1 MRPANPG
8 RVEPKIG
15 RPEPRRT
22 SLRPPSV
29 KAGLTVPA
37 TTNLATSN
45 PITLEICWNRL
56 VGVVNEQAAAL
67 QRTSF
72 TSIVREAGDLSAGVF
87 DRRGFMVAQ
96 AVTGTPGHINSMAL
110 AMKHFLA
117 ACPLETLRPGDVLIT
132 NDPWLTSG
140 HLNDVTICSPIFR
153 GKECLAFFAST
164 CHTADIGGH
173 VLSAEA
179 REVYEEG
186 LQIPIMKL
194 YEAGRPNDALIALI
208 RANTRLPDMVL
219 GDFHAQIAGGAVGG
233 ERLLEFMAEFGLERL
248 EPLADEIIGRTE
260 RAMRDAI
267 RALRPGVY
275 THEVTSD
282 GFDEPITIRARC
294 EIRGDELLV
303 DYAGSSP
310 ASRRGV
316 NVVMNYTEAYTTYG
330 VKVIVSPDVPNNEGA
345 FRPLRITAPVG
356 SILNV
361 QRPASVAARHIV
373 GHFLPHVIAGA
384 LGQALPERVM
394 AEGSANI
401 WGIQV
406 SGKDLAGT
414 PFSYI
419 FFSSGGTGARATKD
433 GLSATAFP
441 SGVLGTPVEVIE
453 NLSPL
458 IVEKKCLRDDSG
470 GPGKYRGGLGQTIAF
485 RVRTREPFMA
495 SILCDRTVHPAAGFL
510 GGGAGARGAV
520 LIDGVAPANPKAEQ
534 LVAPG
539 ALVEVRLPGGGGYGR
554 APERDPELVARDLL
568 EGYARGA

>member
-1 MRPANPG
+1 MTG
-8 RVEPKIG
+8 
-15 RPEPRRT
+15 PR
-22 SLRPPSV
+22 LDPV
-29 KAGLTVPA
+29 
-37 TTNLATSN
+37 
-45 PITLEICWNRL
+45 TLEICWNRL
-56 VGVVNEQAAAL
+56 IGVVNEQAAAL

-87 DRRGFMVAQ
+87 DARGYMVAQ

-110 AMKHFLA
+110 AMKHFRAAYPPEALA
-117 ACPLETLRPGDVLIT
+117 PGDVLIT
-132 NDPWLTSG
+132 NDPWKTSG

-153 GKECLAFFAST
+153 GDRCIAFFAST

-186 LQIPIMKL
+186 LQIPILKL
-194 YEAGRPNDALIALI
+194 YDGGRRNDTLVALI
-208 RANTRLPDMVL
+208 RENTRLPDMVL

-233 ERLLEFMAEFGLERL
+233 ERLLEFLDEFGLPGL

-260 RAMRDAI
+260 RAMREAI
-267 RALRPGVY
+267 RALRPGRY
-275 THEVTSD
+275 EYAITSD
-282 GFDEPITIRARC
+282 GFGDPITIKVSC
-294 EIRGDELLV
+294 QVQGDDLLI

-345 FRPLRITAPVG
+345 FRPIRISAPEG

-361 QRPASVAARHIV
+361 SRPAPVAARHVI

-401 WGIQV
+401 WGVQV
-406 SGKDLAGT
+406 SGKDPDGR
-414 PFSYI
+414 PFTHI
-419 FFSSGGTGARATKD
+419 FFSSGGTGARAVKD
-433 GLSATAFP
+433 GLAATAFP

-458 IVEKKCLRDDSG
+458 IVERKALRDTSG
-470 GPGKYRGGLGQTIAF
+470 GPGRFRGGLGQTIAF
-485 RVRTREPFMA
+485 RVRTREPFVC
-495 SILCDRTVHPAAGFL
+495 SILCDRTVIPAAGFR
-510 GGGAGARGAV
+510 GGAPGARGEV
-520 LIDGVAPANPKAEQ
+520 LIDGVQPANPKSEQ
-534 LVAPG
+534 VVRPD
-539 ALVEVRLPGGGGYGR
+539 ALVEIRLPGGGGYGP
-554 APERDPELVARDLL
+554 ASERDPDLITRDLL
-568 EGYARGA
+568 EGYVSR

>member
-1 MRPANPG
+1 
-8 RVEPKIG
+8 V
-15 RPEPRRT
+15 
-22 SLRPPSV
+22 SLLDPV
-29 KAGLTVPA
+29 
-37 TTNLATSN
+37 
-45 PITLEICWNRL
+45 TLEICWNRL
-56 VGVVNEQAAAL
+56 IGVVNEQAAAL

-87 DRRGFMVAQ
+87 DSRGFMVAQ

-117 ACPLETLRPGDVLIT
+117 AWPLERLAPGDVLIT
-132 NDPWLTSG
+132 NDPWKTSG

-153 GKECLAFFAST
+153 GEQCIAFFAST

-186 LQIPIMKL
+186 LQIPILKL
-194 YEAGRPNDALIALI
+194 YEGGRPNATLVAMI
-208 RANTRLPDMVL
+208 RENTRLPEMVL

-233 ERLLEFMAEFGLERL
+233 ERLLEFMDEFGFDRL

-260 RAMRDAI
+260 RAMREAI

-275 THEVTSD
+275 EYAITSD

-294 EIRGDELLV
+294 QVQGDDLLV

-345 FRPLRITAPVG
+345 FRPLRISAPAG

-361 QRPASVAARHIV
+361 ARPAPVAARHVI

-384 LGQALPERVM
+384 LGQALPDRVM

-401 WGIQV
+401 WGVQV
-406 SGKDLAGT
+406 AGRDLEGR
-414 PFSYI
+414 PFTHI
-419 FFSSGGTGARATKD
+419 FFSSGGTGARVVKD

-458 IVEKKCLRDDSG
+458 LVERKALRDASG
-470 GPGKYRGGLGQTIAF
+470 GGGKYRGGLGQTIAF
-485 RVRTREPFMA
+485 RVRTREPFVC
-495 SILCDRTVHPAAGFL
+495 SILCDRTMHPAAGFR
-510 GGGAGARGAV
+510 GGQAGATGQV
-520 LIDGVAPANPKAEQ
+520 LIDGVRPANPKAEQ
-534 LVAPG
+534 VVNPDS
-539 ALVEVRLPGGGGYGR
+539 LVELHLPGGGGYGN
-554 APERDPELVARDLL
+554 PTERDPDLLALDLL
-568 EGYARGA
+568 ERYTTR

>member
-1 MRPANPG
+1 M
-8 RVEPKIG
+8 
-15 RPEPRRT
+15 PEPA
-22 SLRPPSV
+22 SAPMDAV
-29 KAGLTVPA
+29 
-37 TTNLATSN
+37 
-45 PITLEICWNRL
+45 TLEICWNRL
-56 VGVVNEQAAAL
+56 IGVVNEQAAAL

-87 DRRGFMVAQ
+87 DSRGLMIAQ

-117 ACPLETLRPGDVLIT
+117 AYPLAALQPGDVLIT
-132 NDPWLTSG
+132 NDPWQTSG
-140 HLNDVTICSPIFR
+140 HLNDVTICSPIF
-153 GKECLAFFAST
+153 KDDACVAFFAST

-194 YEAGRPNDALIALI
+194 YEGGRPNESLIAII
-208 RANTRLPDMVL
+208 RANTRLPEMVL

-233 ERLLEFMAEFGLERL
+233 ERLLEFMAEFGLSRL

-260 RAMRDAI
+260 RAMREAI
-267 RALRPGVY
+267 RGLRPGRY
-275 THEVTSD
+275 EYAITSD
-282 GFDEPITIRARC
+282 GFDEPITIRVRC
-294 EIRGDELLV
+294 EVRGDELIV

-345 FRPLRITAPVG
+345 FRPLRISAPEG

-361 QRPASVAARHIV
+361 KRPAPVAARHVV
-373 GHFLPHVIAGA
+373 GHFLPHAIAGA
-384 LGQALPERVM
+384 LGQALPDRVM

-401 WGIQV
+401 WGVQV
-406 SGKDLAGT
+406 SGTDTGGE
-414 PFSYI
+414 PFSHI
-419 FFSSGGTGARATKD
+419 FFSAGGTGARATKD

-453 NLSPL
+453 TLSPL
-458 IVEKKCLRDDSG
+458 LIERKCLREDSG

-485 RVRTREPFMA
+485 RVRTREPFVC
-495 SILCDRTVHPAAGFL
+495 SVLCDRTRRAAAGFL
-510 GGGAGARGAV
+510 GGGPGATGEV
-520 LIDGVAPANPKAEQ
+520 LIDGVQPENPKGEQ
-534 LVAPG
+534 MVPAG
-539 ALVEVRLPGGGGYGR
+539 SLVEVRLPGGGGYG
-554 APERDPELVARDLL
+554 PPGERDPELVARDLA
-568 EGYARGA
+568 EGYVTPATS

>member
-1 MRPANPG
+1 MPFDP
-8 RVEPKIG
+8 V
-15 RPEPRRT
+15 
-22 SLRPPSV
+22 
-29 KAGLTVPA
+29 
-37 TTNLATSN
+37 
-45 PITLEICWNRL
+45 TLEICWNRL
-56 VGVVNEQAAAL
+56 IGVVNEQAAAL

-117 ACPLETLRPGDVLIT
+117 ACPLDTLRPGDVLIT

-153 GKECLAFFAST
+153 GDRCVAFFAST

-186 LQIPIMKL
+186 LQIPILKL
-194 YEAGRPNDALIALI
+194 YEAGRPNETLIALI
-208 RANTRLPDMVL
+208 RENTRLPEMVL

-233 ERLLEFMAEFGLERL
+233 ERLLEFMDEFGLERL

-260 RAMRDAI
+260 RAMRQAI
-267 RALRPGVY
+267 GTLRPGRY
-275 THEVTSD
+275 EYAITSD
-282 GFDEPITIRARC
+282 GFGEPITIKARC
-294 EIRGDELLV
+294 LVGGDELVV
-303 DYAGSSP
+303 DYTGSSP

-345 FRPLRITAPVG
+345 FRPLRILAPPG

-361 QRPASVAARHIV
+361 ERPAPVAARHVI
-373 GHFLPHVIAGA
+373 GHFLPHVVAGA
-384 LGQALPERVM
+384 LGQAVPERVM

-401 WGIQV
+401 WGVQV
-406 SGKDLAGT
+406 SGKDMAGE
-414 PFSYI
+414 PFTHI
-419 FFSSGGTGARATKD
+419 FFSSGGTGARAVKD
-433 GLSATAFP
+433 GLAATAFP

-458 IVEKKCLRDDSG
+458 IVERKALRDDSG
-470 GPGKYRGGLGQTIAF
+470 GRGKYRGGLGQTIAF
-485 RVRTREPFMA
+485 RVRTREPFVC
-495 SILCDRTVHPAAGFL
+495 SILCDRTAHPAAGFR
-510 GGGAGARGAV
+510 GGDSGAPGEV
-520 LIDGVAPANPKAEQ
+520 LIDGVPPANPKAEQ
-534 LVAPG
+534 VVPST

-554 APERDPELVARDLL
+554 ETDRDPDLIARDLL
-568 EGYARGA
+568 EGYVTR

>member
-1 MRPANPG
+1 VTGRPAESRRASQKNG
-8 RVEPKIG
+8 RAEPHRI
-15 RPEPRRT
+15 

-29 KAGLTVPA
+29 KAGLKAPA
-37 TTNLATSN
+37 TTD

-87 DRRGFMVAQ
+87 DRRGYMVAQ

-117 ACPLETLRPGDVLIT
+117 ACPLETLRPDDVLIT

-153 GKECLAFFAST
+153 GKECIAFFAST

-194 YEAGRPNDALIALI
+194 YEGGRPNQALMAIV

-233 ERLLEFMAEFGLERL
+233 ERLLEFMAEFGLDRL
-248 EPLADEIIGRTE
+248 ESLADEIIGRTE
-260 RAMRDAI
+260 RAMRGAI
-267 RALRPGVY
+267 RALKPGVY
-275 THEVTSD
+275 TNEITSD
-282 GFDEPITIRARC
+282 GFDEPITIRVRC
-294 EIRGDELLV
+294 EVRGDELLV

-345 FRPLRITAPVG
+345 FRPLRITAPAG

-384 LGQALPERVM
+384 LGQALPDRVM

-406 SGKDLAGT
+406 SGKDLAGD

-485 RVRTREPFMA
+485 RVRTREPFLT

-510 GGGAGARGAV
+510 GGAPGARGAV

-534 LVAPG
+534 LVPPG
-539 ALVEVRLPGGGGYGR
+539 ALVEVRLPGGGGYG
-554 APERDPELVARDLL
+554 PPIDRDPELIARDVL
-568 EGYARGA
+568 EGYARSA

>member
-1 MRPANPG
+1 LSAIFDP
-8 RVEPKIG
+8 V
-15 RPEPRRT
+15 
-22 SLRPPSV
+22 
-29 KAGLTVPA
+29 
-37 TTNLATSN
+37 
-45 PITLEICWNRL
+45 TLEICWNRL
-56 VGVVNEQAAAL
+56 IGVVNEQAAAL

-87 DRRGFMVAQ
+87 DSRGFMVAQ

-117 ACPLETLRPGDVLIT
+117 VYPLARLAPGDVLIT
-132 NDPWLTSG
+132 NDPWKTSG

-153 GKECLAFFAST
+153 GDRCVAFFAST

-186 LQIPIMKL
+186 LQIPILKL
-194 YEAGRPNDALIALI
+194 YEAGRPNETLVAMI
-208 RANTRLPDMVL
+208 RENTRLPDMVL

-233 ERLLEFMAEFGLERL
+233 ERLLEFMDEFGLDRL

-260 RAMRDAI
+260 RAMREAI
-267 RALRPGVY
+267 GALRPGIY
-275 THEVTSD
+275 EHAITSD
-282 GFDEPITIRARC
+282 GFGEPITIRARC
-294 EIRGDELLV
+294 QVQGDELLI
-303 DYAGSSP
+303 DYAGSSA
-310 ASRRGV
+310 ASRHGV

-345 FRPLRITAPVG
+345 FRPLRISAPEG

-361 QRPASVAARHIV
+361 MRPSPVAARHVI

-384 LGQALPERVM
+384 LGQVLPERVM

-406 SGKDLAGT
+406 SGKDAKGRSFT
-414 PFSYI
+414 HI
-419 FFSSGGTGARATKD
+419 FFSSGGTGARAVKD

-441 SGVLGTPVEVIE
+441 SGVLGTPVEVVE

-458 IVEKKCLRDDSG
+458 LIERKALRDDSG
-470 GPGKYRGGLGQTIAF
+470 GAGRYRGGLGQTIAF
-485 RVRTREPFMA
+485 RVRTREPFVC
-495 SILCDRTVHPAAGFL
+495 SILCDRTAHAAAGFR
-510 GGGAGARGAV
+510 GGSPGARGAV
-520 LIDGVAPANPKAEQ
+520 LIDGIQPPNPKAEQ
-534 LVAPG
+534 VVPADS
-539 ALVEVRLPGGGGYGR
+539 LVELHLPGGGGYGR
-554 APERDPELVARDLL
+554 PGERDPELIAGDLL
-568 EGYARGA
+568 EHYISR

>member
-1 MRPANPG
+1 MSALLDP
-8 RVEPKIG
+8 V
-15 RPEPRRT
+15 
-22 SLRPPSV
+22 
-29 KAGLTVPA
+29 
-37 TTNLATSN
+37 
-45 PITLEICWNRL
+45 TLEICWNRL
-56 VGVVNEQAAAL
+56 IGVVNEQAAAL

-87 DRRGFMVAQ
+87 DSRGYMVAQ

-117 ACPLETLRPGDVLIT
+117 AYPLERLAAGDVLIT
-132 NDPWLTSG
+132 NDPWKTSG

-153 GKECLAFFAST
+153 GDRCVAFFAST

-186 LQIPIMKL
+186 LQIPILKL
-194 YEAGRPNDALIALI
+194 YEGGRPNETLVAML
-208 RANTRLPDMVL
+208 RENTRLPEMVL

-233 ERLLEFMAEFGLERL
+233 ERLLEFMDEFGLERL
-248 EPLADEIIGRTE
+248 EPLSDEIIGRTE
-260 RAMRDAI
+260 RALREAI
-267 RALRPGVY
+267 RALRPGIY
-275 THEVTSD
+275 EHAITSD
-282 GFDEPITIRARC
+282 GFGDPITIRVRC
-294 EIRGDELLV
+294 QVQGDDLLI

-345 FRPLRITAPVG
+345 FRPIRISAPED

-361 QRPASVAARHIV
+361 RRPAPVAARHVI

-401 WGIQV
+401 WGVQV
-406 SGKDLAGT
+406 SGKDVEGR
-414 PFSYI
+414 PFSHI
-419 FFSSGGTGARATKD
+419 FFSSGGTGARAVKD

-458 IVEKKCLRDDSG
+458 LVERKALRDDSG
-470 GPGKYRGGLGQTIAF
+470 GAGKYRGGLGQTITF
-485 RVRTREPFMA
+485 RVRTREPFVC
-495 SILCDRTVHPAAGFL
+495 SILCDRTVEPAAGFL
-510 GGGAGARGAV
+510 GGNPGARGEV
-520 LIDGVAPANPKAEQ
+520 LIDGVQPLNPKAEQ
-534 LVAPG
+534 VVSPDSF
-539 ALVEVRLPGGGGYGR
+539 VEIRLPGGGGYGPPS
-554 APERDPELVARDLL
+554 ARDPELRARDLL
-568 EGYARGA
+568 ERYTTH